1 MIVRNHWMRL
11 SMIWRIME
19 ILEDVIMNNTL
30 QDLHNSVDDGSFC
43 GYILFGSWRCNSN
56 STSCSLST
64 GSPSSK
70 YEHWRTSALLH
81 NIRNMRI
88 CMAEKPFIFVSYG
101 SDRSFCHTNPHI
113 SNVTRQ
119 CRCSPKLIFR
129 AWATCVESR
138 GRSKNYLLVTCS

>member
-1 MIVRNHWMRL
+1 
-11 SMIWRIME
+11 
-19 ILEDVIMNNTL
+19 MNNTL
-30 QDLHNSVDDGSFC
+30 QDLHNSVDDGLLC
-43 GYILFGSWRCNSN
+43 GYVLFGRWRCNSN

-88 CMAEKPFIFVSYG
+88 CMAKKPFIFVGYG
-101 SDRSFCHTNPHI
+101 SDRSFCHTNPYI

-119 CRCSPKLIFR
+119 CRCSRGTQREYSSKPLKHSI
-129 AWATCVESR
+129 VER
-138 GRSKNYLLVTCS
+138 ILVFKR

>member
-1 MIVRNHWMRL
+1 
-11 SMIWRIME
+11 
-19 ILEDVIMNNTL
+19 MNNTL
-30 QDLHNSVDDGSFC
+30 QDLHNSVDDRSCC
-43 GYILFGSWRCNSN
+43 GYILFGRWRCNSN

-70 YEHWRTSALLH
+70 YEHWRTLALLH

-88 CMAEKPFIFVSYG
+88 CMAKNPFIFVGYRN
-101 SDRSFCHTNPHI
+101 DRSFCHTNPYI

-119 CRCSPKLIFR
+119 CRMFTKAHISSL
-129 AWATCVESR
+129 ATCVESR